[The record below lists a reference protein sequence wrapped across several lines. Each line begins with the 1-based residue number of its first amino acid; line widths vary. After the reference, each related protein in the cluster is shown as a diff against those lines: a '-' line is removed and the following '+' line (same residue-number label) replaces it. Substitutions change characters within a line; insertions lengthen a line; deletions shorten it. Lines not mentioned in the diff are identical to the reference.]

1 MKSVTH
7 LWPKREIYGVKSP
20 VQRYGRRPGFL
31 KAATESS
38 ESSSRV
44 ISLPPAIEHDDDG
57 IGTAEKEELA
67 KKDMVLPTHAAAT
80 TEEPQEKRR
89 RSPLLAGLAA
99 LCLVAAVYCTSY
111 YAGHSD
117 EQTDNSRRLEVQED
131 DGEETDIPDYDL
143 PPVVLPDATVVEA
156 EVDIP
161 GPSSAEPPYG
171 DDDVS
176 LIAQQ

>member
-1 MKSVTH
+1 MAIASRDCIASAQETRRKKSC
-7 LWPKREIYGVKSP
+7 W
-20 VQRYGRRPGFL
+20 QR
-31 KAATESS
+31 K
-38 ESSSRV
+38 
-44 ISLPPAIEHDDDG
+44 
-57 IGTAEKEELA
+57 
-67 KKDMVLPTHAAAT
+67 MVLPTHAATT

-99 LCLVAAVYCTSY
+99 LCLVAAVYYTSI
-111 YAGHSD
+111 AGHSE
-117 EQTDNSRRLEVQED
+117 EQTDNSRRLEVQEG
-131 DGEETDIPDYDL
+131 DGEDTDIPDYDL
-143 PPVVLPDATVVEA
+143 PPVVLPEDHATVVEA

>member
-1 MKSVTH
+1 
-7 LWPKREIYGVKSP
+7 
-20 VQRYGRRPGFL
+20 
-31 KAATESS
+31 
-38 ESSSRV
+38 
-44 ISLPPAIEHDDDG
+44 
-57 IGTAEKEELA
+57 
-67 KKDMVLPTHAAAT
+67 MVLPTHAATT

-111 YAGHSD
+111 AGHSE

-131 DGEETDIPDYDL
+131 DGEDTDIPDYDL

>member
-1 MKSVTH
+1 ME
-7 LWPKREIYGVKSP
+7 R
-20 VQRYGRRPGFL
+20 
-31 KAATESS
+31 
-38 ESSSRV
+38 
-44 ISLPPAIEHDDDG
+44 
-57 IGTAEKEELA
+57 LA

-80 TEEPQEKRR
+80 AEEPQEKRR

-111 YAGHSD
+111 AGGHSD

-131 DGEETDIPDYDL
+131 GEDTDIPDYDL

>member
-1 MKSVTH
+1 M
-7 LWPKREIYGVKSP
+7 Y
-20 VQRYGRRPGFL
+20 
-31 KAATESS
+31 
-38 ESSSRV
+38 SRV
-44 ISLPPAIEHDDDG
+44 FAVISFRIRWVAASYPG
-57 IGTAEKEELA
+57 REEELLA

-111 YAGHSD
+111 AGHSD

-131 DGEETDIPDYDL
+131 DGEDTDIPDFDL
-143 PPVVLPDATVVEA
+143 PPVVLPEHATVVEA

-161 GPSSAEPPYG
+161 GPNSGEPY
-171 DDDVS
+171 DNVS

>member
-1 MKSVTH
+1 MY
-7 LWPKREIYGVKSP
+7 LFPR
-20 VQRYGRRPGFL
+20 
-31 KAATESS
+31 ATCMY
-38 ESSSRV
+38 SRV
-44 ISLPPAIEHDDDG
+44 FAVIFVSFVSHSTSIRWVAASYPG
-57 IGTAEKEELA
+57 REEELLA

-80 TEEPQEKRR
+80 TEEPREKRC

-111 YAGHSD
+111 AGHSD

-131 DGEETDIPDYDL
+131 DGDDTDIPDFDL
-143 PPVVLPDATVVEA
+143 PPVVLPEHATVVEA

-161 GPSSAEPPYG
+161 GPNSGEPY
-171 DDDVS
+171 DNVS

>member
-1 MKSVTH
+1 MYLFPRATCILEYLRSFRFAFDGW
-7 LWPKREIYGVKSP
+7 LLPIYPGDGRE
-20 VQRYGRRPGFL
+20 
-31 KAATESS
+31 
-38 ESSSRV
+38 
-44 ISLPPAIEHDDDG
+44 
-57 IGTAEKEELA
+57 EELLA

-111 YAGHSD
+111 AGHSD

-131 DGEETDIPDYDL
+131 DGEDTDIPDFDL
-143 PPVVLPDATVVEA
+143 PPVVLPEHATVVEA

-161 GPSSAEPPYG
+161 GPNSGEPSY
-171 DDDVS
+171 DNVS